1 MEAINNF
8 HVTMLDKLYANTGA
22 AFSCFFGT
30 PRLLHLIRRQTTTGH
45 VGGLIGIKCCSLI
58 LLTSY

>member
-8 HVTMLDKLYANTGA
+8 HVTMMDANTGA

-30 PRLLHLIRRQTTTGH
+30 PRLLLLIRRQTTTRH
-45 VGGLIGIKCCSLI
+45 VGRLIGIKCCSLI

>member
-8 HVTMLDKLYANTGA
+8 HVTMMDANTGA

-30 PRLLHLIRRQTTTGH
+30 PRLLLLIRRQTTTRH
-45 VGGLIGIKCCSLI
+45 VGRLIGIKCSLI